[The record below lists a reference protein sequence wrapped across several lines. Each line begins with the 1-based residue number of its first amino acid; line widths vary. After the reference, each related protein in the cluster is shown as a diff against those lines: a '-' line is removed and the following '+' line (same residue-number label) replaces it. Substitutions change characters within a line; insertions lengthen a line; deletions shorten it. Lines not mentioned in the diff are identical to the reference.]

1 MVKTPKVRKGVI
13 VAAGLGTRFLPITK
27 SIPKEMLPIGNK
39 PGLQLIVEEM
49 ADSGIEEIVIVINRD
64 KTAIKKYF
72 SPDKKFEKKLQKLG
86 KYDKIQG
93 LVGLL
98 KKVKIRFAY
107 QNKPLGNGH
116 AILCAKKFVGN
127 EPFACADADGII
139 ASQTPATKQI
149 LEVFYEKQAPV
160 IGVQKLVDKQAMTKY
175 GNVYGE
181 PVGGGVYQVEKFAE
195 KPSIENVS
203 PHGLI
208 VGGMR
213 YIFTPE
219 IWPELKACDR
229 GRGGEIWAAD
239 AANNLA
245 KKRPFYALTYEGKY
259 LDTGR
264 VESWLDTNEYFL
276 KELK

>member
-1 MVKTPKVRKGVI
+1 MQKVRKGVI

-27 SIPKEMLPIGNK
+27 SIPKEMLPVGNK

-49 ADSGIEEIVIVINRD
+49 ADSGIEEIILVINRD
-64 KTAIKKYF
+64 KKAIKHYF
-72 SPDKKFEKKLQKLG
+72 TPDKKFEQKLKKLG
-86 KYDKIQG
+86 KDEQIKE
-93 LVGLL
+93 LTDLL
-98 KKVKIRFAY
+98 KQVKIRFAY

-116 AILCAKKFVGN
+116 AILCAKKFIGN

-139 ASQTPATKQI
+139 ASSIPATKQL
-149 LEVFYEKQAPV
+149 LEVFYEKHAPV
-160 IGVQKLVDKQAMTKY
+160 IGVQKIIDKAAMTKY
-175 GNVYGE
+175 GNVYGLPE
-181 PVGGGVYQVEKFAE
+181 SEQVYRVEKFEE
-195 KPSIENVS
+195 KPNIENVS

-213 YIFTPE
+213 YVFTSD
-219 IWPELKACDR
+219 IWQELSACGK

-245 KKRPFYALTYEGKY
+245 KKRPFYALAYEGKY

-264 VESWLDTNEYFL
+264 VESWLETNKYFQNHI
-276 KELK
+276 

>member
-1 MVKTPKVRKGVI
+1 MNKVKKGVI

-27 SIPKEMLPIGNK
+27 SIPKEMLPVGNK

-49 ADSGIEEIVIVINRD
+49 ANSGIEEVILVINKD
-64 KTAIKKYF
+64 KKAIEHYF
-72 SPDKKFEKKLQKLG
+72 SQDKKFEQKLKKFG
-86 KYDKIQG
+86 KYEQIKG
-93 LVGLL
+93 LSDLL
-98 KKVKIRFAY
+98 KRVKIRFAY

-116 AILCAKKFVGN
+116 AILCAKKFIGN

-139 ASQTPATKQI
+139 AGNIPATKQLI
-149 LEVFYEKQAPV
+149 DVFNEKQEPI
-160 IGVQKLVDKQAMTKY
+160 IGVQKIDNKQAMTRY

-181 PVGGGVYQVEKFAE
+181 SAGDRLFRVNKFVE

-213 YIFTPE
+213 YIFTPA
-219 IWPELKACDR
+219 IWSSLKKQR
-229 GRGGEIWAAD
+229 KGRDGEIWAAD
-239 AANNLA
+239 AADYLA
-245 KKRPFYALTYEGKY
+245 KTSQFYAYVYGGKY

-264 VESWLDTNEYFL
+264 VETWLETNNYFVRV
-276 KELK
+276 

>member
-1 MVKTPKVRKGVI
+1 MQKVRKGVI

-27 SIPKEMLPIGNK
+27 SIPKEMLPVGNK

-49 ADSGIEEIVIVINRD
+49 ADSGIEEIILVINRD
-64 KTAIKKYF
+64 KKAIKHYF
-72 SPDKKFEKKLQKLG
+72 TPDKKFEQKLKKLG
-86 KYDKIQG
+86 KDEQIKE
-93 LVGLL
+93 LTDLL
-98 KKVKIRFAY
+98 KQVKIRFAY

-116 AILCAKKFVGN
+116 AILCAKKFIGN

-139 ASQTPATKQI
+139 DSRMPATRQL

-160 IGVQKLVDKQAMTKY
+160 IGVQKIIDKAAMTKY
-175 GNVYGE
+175 GNVYGLPE
-181 PVGGGVYQVEKFAE
+181 SEQVYRVEKFEE
-195 KPSIENVS
+195 KPNIENVS

-213 YIFTPE
+213 YVFTSD
-219 IWPELKACDR
+219 IWQELSACGK

-245 KKRPFYALTYEGKY
+245 KKRPFYALAYEGKY